1 MGYQLEDEI
10 LSPNGVI
17 HNPDITKITGNL
29 EKSVLLSLLT
39 LRVIYEVHVIAHHL
53 GQVGLY
59 TRKHAVCAYD
69 AMGQFLIFGC
79 NRQNFLTIFEPNLSL

>member
-29 EKSVLLSLLT
+29 ERKVCTVKLADVARD
-39 LRVIYEVHVIAHHL
+39 LRSSRNCTSFGTSRPIYTQA
-53 GQVGLY
+53 
-59 TRKHAVCAYD
+59 RCVC
-69 AMGQFLIFGC
+69 L
-79 NRQNFLTIFEPNLSL
+79 